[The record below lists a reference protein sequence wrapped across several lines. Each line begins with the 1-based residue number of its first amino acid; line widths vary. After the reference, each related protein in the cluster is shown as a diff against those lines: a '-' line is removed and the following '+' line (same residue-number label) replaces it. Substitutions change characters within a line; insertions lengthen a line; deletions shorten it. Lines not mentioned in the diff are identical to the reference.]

1 MLQCISLWVWFI
13 LPYNLVI
20 FFTVVSVPLHYI
32 VSGVKLCLN
41 TFVFGGFTRKDDIFG
56 GFSFVLNIQWEV
68 PWM

>member
-1 MLQCISLWVWFI
+1 MYQPLG
-13 LPYNLVI
+13 LVHI
-20 FFTVVSVPLHYI
+20 TSQPGDFFTVVSVPLHYI
-32 VSGVKLCLN
+32 VSGVKLRLN